1 MKNKQVNYPKIKY
14 WLIQNKINQNQLS
27 KKTELS
33 TNTINRL
40 INTGSGTKSTIKL
53 ISLELGVSVE
63 ELNELLKPIE
73 VV

>member
-40 INTGSGTKSTIKL
+40 INTGSGTNL
-53 ISLELGVSVE
+53 FR
-63 ELNELLKPIE
+63 IE
-73 VV
+73 NN

>member
-40 INTGSGTKSTIKL
+40 INTGSGSKSTIKL
-53 ISLELGVSVE
+53 ISLELGISVD

>member
-14 WLIQNKINQNQLS
+14 RLIQNKISQNQLS

-40 INTGSGTKSTIKL
+40 INTGSGSKSTIKL
-53 ISLELGVSVE
+53 ISFELGISVE
-63 ELNELLKPIE
+63 ELNELLKPSEII
-73 VV
+73 

>member
-40 INTGSGTKSTIKL
+40 INTGSGSKSTIKL
-53 ISLELGVSVE
+53 ISLELGISVD
-63 ELNELLKPIE
+63 ELNELLKPSDVI
-73 VV
+73 